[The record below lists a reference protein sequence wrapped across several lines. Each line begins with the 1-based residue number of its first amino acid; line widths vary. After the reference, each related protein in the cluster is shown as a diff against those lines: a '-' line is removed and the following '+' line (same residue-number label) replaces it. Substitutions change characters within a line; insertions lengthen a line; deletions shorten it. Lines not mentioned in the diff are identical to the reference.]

1 MVKNLHKGA
10 LVSPADDG
18 RFLWSERSGLMT
30 DSEGLIVDVG
40 DADALKSAFPEA
52 HVIDHGVGI
61 MMPGFVDAH
70 VHFPQYLMAGSHGE
84 SLLAWLE
91 RYTFPAE
98 IECADAQYAQALA
111 VQFLDQLAH
120 QGTTAAFIFGVSYYG
135 AMEALI
141 RQLKS
146 RRMAAVTGNVWMDRH
161 GPEQLLKSATESMDI
176 SERLIKQLEGD
187 VCFGILPRFVP
198 TCSSDALTRCGDL
211 LSQYPNARLQSHLGE
226 TQAEVS
232 WVKELHPDAED
243 YTAVYER
250 SGLLGPRTSFA
261 HGIHLTEREWRA
273 LAGTETQLVHC
284 PTANLFLGS
293 GLFNYRRAK
302 DAGVQVGLGTDV
314 GAGTSLCM
322 LETLKACYQ
331 VQRLQGVSL
340 SVEELVSMA
349 TLGSAQVLGMEDRI
363 GSLEVGKRADFN
375 VLRPAA
381 GSWLAQRWARCE
393 SLEERVFASMILG
406 GANDIAET
414 WISGHQV
421 SVSSE
426 R

>member
-1 MVKNLHKGA
+1 
-10 LVSPADDG
+10 
-18 RFLWSERSGLMT
+18 
-30 DSEGLIVDVG
+30 
-40 DADALKSAFPEA
+40 
-52 HVIDHGVGI
+52 
-61 MMPGFVDAH
+61 
-70 VHFPQYLMAGSHGE
+70 
-84 SLLAWLE
+84 
-91 RYTFPAE
+91 
-98 IECADAQYAQALA
+98 
-111 VQFLDQLAH
+111 
-120 QGTTAAFIFGVSYYG
+120 
-135 AMEALI
+135 
-141 RQLKS
+141 
-146 RRMAAVTGNVWMDRH
+146 
-161 GPEQLLKSATESMDI
+161 
-176 SERLIKQLEGD
+176 
-187 VCFGILPRFVP
+187 
-198 TCSSDALTRCGDL
+198 
-211 LSQYPNARLQSHLGE
+211 
-226 TQAEVS
+226 
-232 WVKELHPDAED
+232 LHPDAED

-331 VQRLQGVSL
+331 VQRLQGDSL

-349 TLGSAQVLGMEDRI
+349 TLGSAQMLGMEDRI
-363 GSLEVGKRADFN
+363 GSLEAGKRADFN

-406 GANDIAET
+406 GASDIAET